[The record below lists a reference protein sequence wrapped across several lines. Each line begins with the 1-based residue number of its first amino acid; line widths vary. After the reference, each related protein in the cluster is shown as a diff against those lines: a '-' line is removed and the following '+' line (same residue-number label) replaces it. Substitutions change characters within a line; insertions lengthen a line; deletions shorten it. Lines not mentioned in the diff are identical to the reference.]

1 MTNDVKT
8 KQIGDFFAYLIDG
21 EVPAIVLGAVSTD
34 ENGSVIHA
42 AGASLCI
49 PGKDVRAVASEI
61 FGLDFNGEDL
71 VQLLRVSVC

>member
-21 EVPAIVLGAVSTD
+21 EVSAICLKSAIGAVSTY
-34 ENGSVIHA
+34 ENGSVIHV

-49 PGKDVRAVASEI
+49 PGKDVKTVASEI
-61 FGLDFNGEDL
+61 FDCDFNGEDL
-71 VQLLRVSVC
+71 V